1 MLSPVSAVLIA
12 VGDLSIWNLIMTA
25 DPVVKAVM
33 AILMGF
39 SVFSWAII
47 IQRYSKISRAS
58 QQSSAFLDFFWST
71 ASLEEAN
78 NAVSRYP
85 DSPIATTFAAGYR
98 ELLRLGEVETSSGSG
113 PRGGGTDN
121 VGRALRRAAS
131 QSITQLEKNISFLA
145 SCGSA
150 APFIG
155 LFGTVWGILRA
166 FQQIG
171 VSGSTSIAEIGP
183 HIAEALI
190 ATAVGLFAAI
200 PAVMFFN
207 YFATKLK
214 VLATEITNFN
224 YDFLNLVERHERS
237 RIGRS

>member
-1 MLSPVSAVLIA
+1 MLPFSVILLAA
-12 VGDLSIWNLIMTA
+12 GDLSIVTLLLTA
-25 DPVVKAVM
+25 DPVVKSVM
-33 AILMGF
+33 LVLVGF

-47 IQRYSKISRAS
+47 IQRYKMISAATR
-58 QQSSAFLDFFWST
+58 QSADFLEFFWST
-71 ASLEEAN
+71 SSLAEAHK
-78 NAVSRYP
+78 AIDLYP
-85 DSPIATTFAAGYR
+85 ASPIATTFAAGYR
-98 ELLRLGEVETSSGSG
+98 ELLRLGEVETSTGSG
-113 PRGGGTDN
+113 PLGGGTDN
-121 VGRALRRAAS
+121 VGRSLRRASS
-131 QSITQLEKNISFLA
+131 QEIVRLEKNIPFLA

-200 PAVMFFN
+200 PAVLFFN
-207 YFATKLK
+207 FFATRLK
-214 VLATEITNFN
+214 VLATEVNNFN

-237 RIGRS
+237 RMGRK

>member
-1 MLSPVSAVLIA
+1 MLSPAAVLILA
-12 VGDLSIWNLIMTA
+12 SGDLSILNLILTA
-25 DPVVKAVM
+25 DPVVKFVM
-33 AILMGF
+33 IVLVGF

-47 IQRYSKISRAS
+47 IQRYRMIGAATR
-58 QQSSAFLDFFWST
+58 QSAAFLDFFWST
-71 ASLEEAN
+71 ASLDEAN
-78 NAVSRYP
+78 KAVGRYP
-85 DSPIATTFAAGYR
+85 DSPIASTFAAGYR
-98 ELLRLGEVETSSGSG
+98 ELLRLGEVDSNTGSG
-113 PRGGGTDN
+113 PRGGGTEN
-121 VGRALRRAAS
+121 VGRALRRASS
-131 QSITQLEKNISFLA
+131 QALTRLEKNIPFLA

-200 PAVMFFN
+200 PAVLFFN
-207 YFATKLK
+207 FFATRIK
-214 VLATEITNFN
+214 VLATEINNFN

-237 RIGRS
+237 RIGRN

>member
-1 MLSPVSAVLIA
+1 MLSPAAALILA
-12 VGDLSIWNLIMTA
+12 SGDLSIVNLVLTA
-25 DPVVKAVM
+25 DPVVKFVM
-33 AILMGF
+33 LVLVGF

-47 IQRYSKISRAS
+47 IQRYRMITAATR
-58 QQSSAFLDFFWST
+58 QSADFVEFFWTT
-71 ASLEEAN
+71 ASLDDAN
-78 NAVSRYP
+78 KAVGRYP
-85 DSPIATTFAAGYR
+85 DSPIANTFAAGYR
-98 ELLRLGEVETSSGSG
+98 ELLRLGEVETNTGSG

-121 VGRALRRAAS
+121 VGRALRRASS
-131 QSITQLEKNISFLA
+131 QALSRLEKNISFLA

-207 YFATKLK
+207 FFATRLK
-214 VLATEITNFN
+214 VLATEISNFN

-237 RIGRS
+237 RMGRK

>member
-1 MLSPVSAVLIA
+1 M
-12 VGDLSIWNLIMTA
+12 
-25 DPVVKAVM
+25 
-33 AILMGF
+33 
-39 SVFSWAII
+39 
-47 IQRYSKISRAS
+47 QRWSKISHATR
-58 QQSSAFLDFFWST
+58 QSIDFLDFFWTTS
-71 ASLEEAN
+71 SLEEASA
-78 NAVSRYP
+78 AVNRFP
-85 DSPIATTFAAGYR
+85 DSPIAASFGAGYR
-98 ELLRLGEVETSSGSG
+98 ELLRLNEVESNTGHG
-113 PRGGGTDN
+113 PVGGGTDN
-121 VGRALRRAAS
+121 VGRALRKAS
-131 QSITQLEKNISFLA
+131 SEGLSRLEKTIPFLA

-171 VSGSTSIAEIGP
+171 ATGSTSIADVGP

-207 YFATKLK
+207 FFATKLK
-214 VLATEITNFN
+214 HLSTELTNFN

-237 RIGRS
+237 RMGRR